1 MCEANVYLKEG
12 EDEVLFMEAVDI
24 IEPFED
30 GLKLV
35 DIFGKQKFL
44 QARIK
49 DMTLLNH
56 RILLEQLPIPEEAA
70 THASSHS

>member
-1 MCEANVYLKEG
+1 MCEANAFLKEG

-44 QARIK
+44 RGRIK

-56 RILLEQLPIPEEAA
+56 RILLEEIP
-70 THASSHS
+70 SN